1 MANVFVI
8 VIAAVVA
15 AVAASFTHGEIVNRH
30 ALYNNY
36 NSVK

>member
-8 VIAAVVA
+8 VIAVAA
-15 AVAASFTHGEIVNRH
+15 AVAASFTHGKIVNRH